1 MIMRLVSFLVLSLAL
16 HAGALV
22 FPVSFG
28 GQSQDEIMHVTIL
41 PMEQESI
48 SAGGTGASKS
58 PAPRSGLQS
67 AMRPPISAQ
76 PKVEAKATADSQPQT
91 IAAEAAP
98 KASESNVAFVPAS
111 VNSAA
116 THGGAISGFTS
127 DGIHGFGTGNSGTG
141 GNGLGS
147 SGIGSGPGNG
157 QGSSGNGVVLSQARY
172 RDTPRPQYPE
182 SARREGREGRV
193 LLRVLVDDQG
203 RAKSVEIN
211 NSSGSD
217 ALDRAAAEAIRRWRF
232 HPAHRGD
239 TPTESWVNIPVDFH
253 LKDPK

>member
-28 GQSQDEIMHVTIL
+28 GQSQGEIMHVTIL

-48 SAGGTGASKS
+48 SPGGPGASKS

-67 AMRPPISAQ
+67 AMRSPISAQ

-91 IAAEAAP
+91 FAAEAAP
-98 KASESNVAFVPAS
+98 KASESNVAFVSAS

-116 THGGAISGFTS
+116 THGSAISGFTS

-141 GNGLGS
+141 GDGSGS

-157 QGSSGNGVVLSQARY
+157 QGSSGNGVVFSPKRAIATRPDPNTRKAPAARAVKGGCFCAFWW
-172 RDTPRPQYPE
+172 TI
-182 SARREGREGRV
+182 
-193 LLRVLVDDQG
+193 
-203 RAKSVEIN
+203 K
-211 NSSGSD
+211 
-217 ALDRAAAEAIRRWRF
+217 AEQNPSRSIIVPGA
-232 HPAHRGD
+232 
-239 TPTESWVNIPVDFH
+239 T
-253 LKDPK
+253 L